1 MGRITSFIM
10 GGLVG
15 ACAALAL
22 APRTGAEARAAVAGK
37 AAEVKDNVMG
47 MRGQSAQQ
55 VYQDVKASAATFAAD
70 AAAKSQEV
78 YSQAAG
84 KVQDAVNAN
93 ANADELRE
101 KIEAAR
107 ARITE
112 QMMANMDQSREAVE
126 AVEAEA
132 EEVEAEAEEAVEAV
146 EIEIEDLAVEEGQ
159 E

>member
-1 MGRITSFIM
+1 MGRITSFVM
-10 GGLVG
+10 GSLVG
-15 ACAALAL
+15 ACAALAF
-22 APRTGAEARAAVAGK
+22 APRTGAEARAAVADK
-37 AAEVKDNVMG
+37 AVEVKDNVMG

-55 VYQDVKASAATFAAD
+55 VYQDVKASASAFAAD

-78 YSQAAG
+78 AG
-84 KVQDAVNAN
+84 KVQGAVSNN

-112 QMMANMDQSREAVE
+112 QMMANMDESREAVE
-126 AVEAEA
+126 AVEEAAED
-132 EEVEAEAEEAVEAV
+132 VEAV
-146 EIEIEDLAVEEGQ
+146 EIEIDDLVVEEVEEAQ